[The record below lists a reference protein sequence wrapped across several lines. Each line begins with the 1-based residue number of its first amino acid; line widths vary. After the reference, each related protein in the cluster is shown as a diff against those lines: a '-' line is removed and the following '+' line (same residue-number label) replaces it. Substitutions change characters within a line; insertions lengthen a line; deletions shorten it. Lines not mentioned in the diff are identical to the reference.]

1 MSSLVA
7 QASLV
12 NSQNAHFSNPGFS
25 SKVGAVSGCGGSTTS
40 ALALEQEGVYNMVKT
55 GGKKRG
61 KRGSKQ
67 RKSKMTRNRV
77 YKGGDGY
84 GFSNDQ
90 SLAET
95 SGVHG
100 AHLAETKSYISN
112 KVDSDT
118 NMGASSGNPLQNGG
132 NNDLSY
138 GTGGNPY
145 YGFQSTGESLSTF
158 AGAGY
163 APITKGLNSQC
174 SSVPQS
180 MEGGKRKMRRSMRNK
195 KKSNKK
201 KSNKKKSNKKKSN
214 KKKSNKKKKSHK
226 KKSNK
231 KKKSHKKKSYRK
243 GQKGGY
249 SQYMSNIA
257 NTPGYST
264 GSPPVLSAN
273 NSALASPPPITPTNN
288 CMNSWK
294 HLGDIPPYNEII

>member
-61 KRGSKQ
+61 IRGSKQ
-67 RKSKMTRNRV
+67 RKSKMNRNRV

-100 AHLAETKSYISN
+100 AHLAETKSYTSN
-112 KVDSDT
+112 KIESDT
-118 NMGASSGNPLQNGG
+118 NMGASSSNPLQTGG

-174 SSVPQS
+174 SSMPQT
-180 MEGGKRKMRRSMRNK
+180 MEGGKRKMRRSTTRK
-195 KKSNKK
+195 KKSSKK
-201 KSNKKKSNKKKSN
+201 KSSKKKSSK
-214 KKKSNKKKKSHK
+214 
-226 KKSNK
+226 
-231 KKKSHKKKSYRK
+231 KKKSYRK

-264 GSPPVLSAN
+264 GAPPALSAN

-288 CMNSWK
+288 CMNTWK
-294 HLGDIPPYNEII
+294 HLGDVPPYNEIIN

>member
-1 MSSLVA
+1 MSMFLFRIYIYMSSLVA

-40 ALALEQEGVYNMVKT
+40 PLALEQEGVYNVVKT

-67 RKSKMTRNRV
+67 RKSKMNRKRI

-100 AHLAETKSYISN
+100 AHLAETKSYTSN
-112 KVDSDT
+112 QVKSDT

-132 NNDLSY
+132 SSDLSY
-138 GTGGNPY
+138 GTSGNPY

-163 APITKGLNSQC
+163 PPITKGLNSQC
-174 SSVPQS
+174 SSVPQL
-180 MEGGKRKMRRSMRNK
+180 MEGGKRRMRRSMSHK
-195 KKSNKK
+195 KKSH
-201 KSNKKKSNKKKSN
+201 
-214 KKKSNKKKKSHK
+214 KKSHK
-226 KKSNK
+226 KKSH

-243 GQKGGY
+243 AQKGGY

-257 NTPGYST
+257 NTPSYST
-264 GSPPVLSAN
+264 GGPPALSAN

-294 HLGDIPPYNEII
+294 HLGDIPPYNEIV

>member
-1 MSSLVA
+1 MSSLVE

-25 SKVGAVSGCGGSTTS
+25 SKVGAVSGCGGSTS
-40 ALALEQEGVYNMVKT
+40 SGLALEQEGVYNMVKT

-67 RKSKMTRNRV
+67 RKGKPSRKRM

-100 AHLAETKSYISN
+100 AHLAETKSYTSN
-112 KVDSDT
+112 KIESET

-180 MEGGKRKMRRSMRNK
+180 MEGGKRKMR
-195 KKSNKK
+195 KSTTH
-201 KSNKKKSNKKKSN
+201 
-214 KKKSNKKKKSHK
+214 KKKSHK
-226 KKSNK
+226 KKSHK
-231 KKKSHKKKSYRK
+231 KKSSKKKSHKKKSHKKKSHKKKSGKKSHRK

-264 GSPPVLSAN
+264 GAPPALSSN

-294 HLGDIPPYNEII
+294 HLGDVPPYNEIIY